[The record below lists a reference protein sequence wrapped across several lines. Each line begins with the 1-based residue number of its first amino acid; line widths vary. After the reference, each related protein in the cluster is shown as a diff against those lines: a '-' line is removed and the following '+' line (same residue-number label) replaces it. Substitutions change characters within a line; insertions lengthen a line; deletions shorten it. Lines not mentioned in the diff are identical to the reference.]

1 MKLSLEQEIWL
12 EGNGFTYST
21 KVINGTEGLY
31 FTKSGKTFFI
41 PRSDNFTFELSLFMS
56 AYDFGA
62 NSERESQA
70 KFNDLLK
77 GL

>member
-1 MKLSLEQEIWL
+1 MKLTLEQEIWL
-12 EGNGFTYST
+12 EGTGFTYST

-41 PRSDNFTFELSLFMS
+41 PRSENFPFELNLFMS
-56 AYDFGA
+56 AYDFGS
-62 NSERESQA
+62 NSEREFQG

-77 GL
+77 DL

>member
-1 MKLSLEQEIWL
+1 MKLNLEQELWL
-12 EGNGFTYST
+12 EANGFTYST
-21 KVINGTEGLY
+21 KVINGIEGLY
-31 FTKSGKTFFI
+31 FTKNTKTFFI
-41 PRSDNFTFELSLFMS
+41 PRGENFTFTLDLFMS
-56 AYDFGA
+56 AYDFGG